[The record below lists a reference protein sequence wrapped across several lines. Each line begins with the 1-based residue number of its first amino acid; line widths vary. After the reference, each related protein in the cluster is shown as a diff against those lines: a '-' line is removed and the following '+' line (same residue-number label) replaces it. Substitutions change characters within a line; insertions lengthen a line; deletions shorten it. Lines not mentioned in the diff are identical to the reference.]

1 MSLQIA
7 TQLKIDDHFVEEDYG
22 VRVLCRV
29 TEEPTTEMVDLG
41 NKDKLFKQVKWKA
54 KIVQADDNY
63 KLGEEVS
70 YCITEGHEGYG
81 PRIRIEGSLL

>member
-29 TEEPTTEMVDLG
+29 TEAPVIDMVDLG
-41 NKDKLFKQVKWKA
+41 REKLFKQVKWKA